1 MALSIIYAYLCKV
14 YIFVR
19 KMAKKKQI
27 QVETLFDDRFLESYI
42 GTNIIKDYKVAIMEL
57 IANAWDAGA
66 TEVRVQ
72 WPMKD
77 GDNFYIIDNGH
88 GMTESQF
95 MTRYAKFAYNR
106 SKELGKF
113 AIIPSDNQQYI
124 KSHRPAF
131 GRNGKGR
138 FGALA
143 FGEPYFI
150 KTWCNNKQIT
160 YQSKIDIKSNLPSF
174 TKIKEE
180 TRDGH
185 GTEIF
190 VEKVIKPNI
199 GNLEIRQE
207 IGMRFLVDPNFKVY
221 INNEIVTFSDVP
233 DSCIDTINV
242 DIENLGTILVKVIDT
257 QDTDKTTQL
266 HGIAWNVNNRMVGEC
281 TWKYPGL
288 SDFIDGRREYAKRYV
303 FIIQADCLSES
314 IAADWTSFLSYDKKY
329 IKAEDEVIKSI
340 KSYIIGLSKNNRQ
353 KTFKEIESSNQRI
366 LNKISY
372 VSREKWETFIQTV
385 QEECP
390 SISEKDLDKLGNIL
404 VNLEQSQS
412 KYSLLKYLSEAST
425 QELDDLTNI
434 MSKWDIDIA
443 KIVLDEVEYRMTLLE
458 KLQQRIL
465 TEKTDEV
472 HDLQPL
478 FHRGL
483 WIFGPEYETIE
494 YTSNQGMTTVIQ
506 ELFGAKGV
514 AGSKNRPDFA
524 VLTDGTVGFYGY
536 DRYDDNGGEIGIDRL
551 TIVELKKPK
560 LPIGDEQRDQAW
572 KYVKELKQKG
582 LIKSFTKVMCY
593 VLGTE
598 VEDYI
603 GERTEDNGNVVIR
616 PLDYDTIIRRANS
629 RLLKLY
635 EKIKA
640 APFLKETRINEYLK
654 SKPKELF

>member
-1 MALSIIYAYLCKV
+1 
-14 YIFVR
+14 
-19 KMAKKKQI
+19 
-27 QVETLFDDRFLESYI
+27 
-42 GTNIIKDYKVAIMEL
+42 
-57 IANAWDAGA
+57 
-66 TEVRVQ
+66 
-72 WPMKD
+72 
-77 GDNFYIIDNGH
+77 
-88 GMTESQF
+88 
-95 MTRYAKFAYNR
+95 
-106 SKELGKF
+106 
-113 AIIPSDNQQYI
+113 
-124 KSHRPAF
+124 
-131 GRNGKGR
+131 
-138 FGALA
+138 
-143 FGEPYFI
+143 
-150 KTWCNNKQIT
+150 
-160 YQSKIDIKSNLPSF
+160 
-174 TKIKEE
+174 
-180 TRDGH
+180 
-185 GTEIF
+185 
-190 VEKVIKPNI
+190 
-199 GNLEIRQE
+199 
-207 IGMRFLVDPNFKVY
+207 
-221 INNEIVTFSDVP
+221 
-233 DSCIDTINV
+233 
-242 DIENLGTILVKVIDT
+242 
-257 QDTDKTTQL
+257 
-266 HGIAWNVNNRMVGEC
+266 
-281 TWKYPGL
+281 
-288 SDFIDGRREYAKRYV
+288 
-303 FIIQADCLSES
+303 
-314 IAADWTSFLSYDKKY
+314 
-329 IKAEDEVIKSI
+329 
-340 KSYIIGLSKNNRQ
+340 
-353 KTFKEIESSNQRI
+353 
-366 LNKISY
+366 
-372 VSREKWETFIQTV
+372 
-385 QEECP
+385 
-390 SISEKDLDKLGNIL
+390 
-404 VNLEQSQS
+404 
-412 KYSLLKYLSEAST
+412 
-425 QELDDLTNI
+425 

-506 ELFGAKGV
+506 ELFGAKSV